1 MAPRL
6 PVRALKG
13 LVRGAGL
20 AACLGLAGAA
30 AAEPVVGATFEGPTD
45 RYGHGVLGDA
55 IEFGE
60 LVIETEDWS
69 NRTRYRV
76 TLPVDHVFEDL
87 EPRLWDITGDGE
99 PEVVVIET
107 DMALGGSLAVYD
119 QTGKIAETPHIGRPN
134 RWLAPVGA
142 ADFDGDGRI
151 EVAFVDRPH
160 LAKTLRVFEWD
171 GTALVLD
178 TEIVGL
184 TNHRI
189 GDAFISSG
197 VRDCGDGAAMVMADA
212 DWSDLMVVSFGGV
225 WEVRSLGFYSHERLA
240 AALECQL

>member
-1 MAPRL
+1 MAPRRAM
-6 PVRALKG
+6 RALQG
-13 LVRGAGL
+13 LARGASL
-20 AACLGLAGAA
+20 AVCTGLAGAA
-30 AAEPVVGATFEGPTD
+30 AAEVVIGAHYDAPTD

-55 IEFGE
+55 IEYGE

-69 NRTRYRV
+69 NRVRYRV

-87 EPRLWDITGDGE
+87 APRLWDITGDGN

-107 DMALGGSLAVYD
+107 DMRRGGSLAVYD
-119 QTGKIAETPHIGRPN
+119 QTGKIAETPHIGQSN

-160 LAKTLRVFEWD
+160 FVKVLRVFEWD
-171 GTALVLD
+171 GSALVLD
-178 TEIVGL
+178 TEIDGL

-189 GDAFISSG
+189 GDDFISSG
-197 VRDCGDGAAMVMADA
+197 VRDCGDGPEMVTADA
-212 DWSDLMVVSFGGV
+212 DWSDLMVTSFDAD
-225 WEVRSLGFYSHERLA
+225 WHVRSIGAFSAQSLA
-240 AALECQL
+240 DALACRG